1 MALLVSHN
9 GWATDILATV
19 RSIKD
24 IGYSETSP
32 RVRLF
37 RHKLPD
43 GRVFTEFVQGQVD
56 EKSGVIVFVAFKD
69 EQGNVV
75 KESLWKE
82 SSMKPEVK

>member
-9 GWATDILATV
+9 MWATDILATA
-19 RSIKD
+19 RTKQ
-24 IGYSETSP
+24 IGYSETSS

-43 GRVFTEFVQGQVD
+43 GRIFTEFVQGQVNV
-56 EKSGVIVFVAFKD
+56 KSGVIVFVAFKD
-69 EQGNVV
+69 KQGNVV

-82 SSMKPEVK
+82 SSMKSEV

>member
-9 GWATDILATV
+9 MWASDILAIA
-19 RSIKD
+19 RSKQ
-24 IGYSETSP
+24 IGCSETSP

-43 GRVFTEFVQGQVD
+43 GRVFVEFVQGQVNV
-56 EKSGVIVFVAFKD
+56 KSGVIVFVAFKD
-69 EQGNVV
+69 EKGNTV

-82 SSMKPEVK
+82 SSMKSEV

>member
-9 GWATDILATV
+9 MWATHILAIA
-19 RSIKD
+19 RSKE
-24 IGYSETSP
+24 IGYSGSNP

-43 GRVFTEFVQGQVD
+43 GRVFTEFVQGQVN
-56 EKSGVIVFVAFKD
+56 EKSGLLIFMAFKD
-69 EQGNVV
+69 EQGNTV

-82 SSMKPEVK
+82 SSMKLAVR

>member
-9 GWATDILATV
+9 MWATDILATV
-19 RSIKD
+19 RSKE
-24 IGYSETSP
+24 IGHSETSP

-43 GRVFTEFVQGQVD
+43 GRVFTEFVQGQAAV
-56 EKSGVIVFVAFKD
+56 KSGVIVFVAFKD
-69 EQGNVV
+69 EQGNMV

-82 SSMKPEVK
+82 SSMKSEA

>member
-9 GWATDILATV
+9 MWATDILAIA
-19 RSIKD
+19 RSKH
-24 IGYSETSP
+24 IGYSESSP

-43 GRVFTEFVQGQVD
+43 RRVFTEFVQGQANV
-56 EKSGVIVFVAFKD
+56 KSGVIVFVAFKD
-69 EQGNVV
+69 EQDNVV

-82 SSMKPEVK
+82 SSMKSEV